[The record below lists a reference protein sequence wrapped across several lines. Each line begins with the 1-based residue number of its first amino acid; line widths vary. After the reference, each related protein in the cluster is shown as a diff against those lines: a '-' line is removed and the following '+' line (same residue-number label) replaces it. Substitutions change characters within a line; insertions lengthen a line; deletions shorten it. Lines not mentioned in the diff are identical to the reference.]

1 MVQAFK
7 HIIHGSSTLD
17 NLAANL
23 NKSHNRTSEI
33 VAELTKEG
41 FVDRQRQGRAVSF
54 HVGATEHAR
63 KLKNLMIA
71 RQTIAFE
78 DIITDS
84 KLLFLAAIA
93 QDWMMLRAAAKLVG
107 VNQRMI
113 YNYKQKFLHRGII
126 TCKKNLYTVQQWPLL
141 REFLLAYRKYNTIN
155 GHVHWQF
162 QNEVLFSVDR
172 EELIQGTPTGLYKYE
187 DYGVKMGVI
196 LALCVFPKRK
206 VAKEEIFVHSLFE
219 VNDPRTLHVALTFY
233 LKNKL
238 KEKKVMPLAMKYG
251 KYTMFTQFL
260 KVLATDEKKLKL
272 GELPMFERSDFKR
285 IAKMYELYSATM
297 Y

>member
-1 MVQAFK
+1 M
-7 HIIHGSSTLD
+7 
-17 NLAANL
+17 
-23 NKSHNRTSEI
+23 
-33 VAELTKEG
+33 
-41 FVDRQRQGRAVSF
+41 
-54 HVGATEHAR
+54 
-63 KLKNLMIA
+63 
-71 RQTIAFE
+71 
-78 DIITDS
+78 
-84 KLLFLAAIA
+84 
-93 QDWMMLRAAAKLVG
+93 
-107 VNQRMI
+107 
-113 YNYKQKFLHRGII
+113 
-126 TCKKNLYTVQQWPLL
+126 QQWPLL